1 MDKNQKELWEGLGTL
16 GSLGFTLVL
25 STFTGLALG
34 IWLDKITN
42 LKPLFTIVLLIFGI
56 VAGFVK
62 IFKETINKK

>member
-1 MDKNQKELWEGLGTL
+1 MDKNQKELWENLGTI

-25 STFTGLALG
+25 STFIGLALG

-42 LKPLFTIVLLIFGI
+42 LKPFFTIALLIFGI